1 MADLNIY
8 FLFYCQLSEKSPK
21 SESVVISVIFV
32 LRGVLTKIL
41 SFMRYFMLKFRRR
54 VSSGYLKVNC
64 FVCDTVRL
72 NLSRKSC

>member
-8 FLFYCQLSEKSPK
+8 FLFYCQLSERSPK

-32 LRGVLTKIL
+32 LREVLTKIL

-54 VSSGYLKVNC
+54 V
-64 FVCDTVRL
+64 
-72 NLSRKSC
+72 